1 MNSIGNSP
9 VISHTKNAA
18 SIILGKKD
26 DNSSQEAQ
34 SLDFAVKKYE
44 QTLNVL
50 EKKGND
56 LSAMS
61 QKIRAE
67 SAKESSKRRNILI
80 GAGLIALGGVA
91 AAAGAAAI
99 PLAFLVKPLVLLTL
113 GGETAMLLAFN
124 KSHKMGVA
132 LESEKCSLDIRL
144 EDNSF
149 NRSHHQKKLEAFH
162 KLLDSVNE
170 EDRKKLNEALNKALN
185 ETPDQSM
192 DLLNVEDTGD
202 YIVIAGMKLRKKS

>member
-9 VISHTKNAA
+9 AVPQTRNAA

-26 DNSSQEAQ
+26 DNSSQEAK
-34 SLDFAVKKYE
+34 SLDFAVKISE
-44 QTLNVL
+44 QKLDEL

-56 LSAMS
+56 LYAMS
-61 QKIRAE
+61 KKIQAE

-99 PLAFLVKPLVLLTL
+99 PIAFLIKPIVLAAL
-113 GGETAMLLAFN
+113 GGEAAMLISFN
-124 KSHKMGVA
+124 KSHKMGGA
-132 LESEKCSLDIRL
+132 LESEKMSLGIRL
-144 EDNSF
+144 EENSF
-149 NRSHHQKKLEAFH
+149 QRSRQQKKLEEFRQS
-162 KLLDSVNE
+162 LDKVKE
-170 EDRKKLNEALNKALN
+170 EDIKKLNEALKNMPA
-185 ETPDQSM
+185 QSI

-202 YIVIAGMKLRKKS
+202 FIIIAGMKLRKKS